1 MAVQNDCL
9 VMQIDDIK
17 IDGVL
22 INIEQ
27 DSAYIT
33 NPTGWEN
40 EMVAAAQGEHGVK
53 RKRVASTLKFKP
65 MTDGNYAVDD
75 YSSLKNREIS
85 FRDSITGK
93 RGRVSKTTM
102 LKHGDLGKS
111 EMPEVEYGLSSKIQW
126 L

>member
-53 RKRVASTLKFKP
+53 RNRVASTLKFKP